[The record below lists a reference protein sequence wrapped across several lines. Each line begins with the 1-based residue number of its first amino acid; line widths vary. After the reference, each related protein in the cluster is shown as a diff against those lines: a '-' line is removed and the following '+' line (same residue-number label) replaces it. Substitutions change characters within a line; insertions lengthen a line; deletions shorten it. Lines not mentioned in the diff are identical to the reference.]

1 MQQDKTQNA
10 KVPQDRQKS
19 QQQPVQQKQSVQQQN
34 SKQTNQQNQPAH
46 PMQQNQPKQNTN
58 QPQQRPQ
65 QPQQKPQAQQ
75 PKPQVQP
82 RPQQAQQPAQPKAQ
96 PQARA
101 EDNVVFVGQKPSMA
115 YVLAVMTQFNSG
127 KNEIHVKARGK
138 SISRAVDVAE
148 IVRRKFLSGL
158 RVKSIRIG
166 TEEHTLDDKTTVPVS
181 MIEIVLCK

>member
-1 MQQDKTQNA
+1 MQQDRTQNA

-19 QQQPVQQKQSVQQQN
+19 QQQPVQQKPNVQQQQ
-34 SKQTNQQNQPAH
+34 KQQNQPNKQK
-46 PMQQNQPKQNTN
+46 QQDPNQPKQAT
-58 QPQQRPQ
+58 QPQQ
-65 QPQQKPQAQQ
+65 
-75 PKPQVQP
+75 
-82 RPQQAQQPAQPKAQ
+82 RPQQAQQPAQSNVR

-101 EDNVVFVGQKPSMA
+101 EENVVFVGQKPSMA

-127 KNEIHVKARGK
+127 KGEIRVKARGK

-148 IVRRKFLSGL
+148 IVRRKFISGL

-166 TEEHTLDDKTTVPVS
+166 TEEHTLEDKTSVPVS